1 MENIEIRPM
10 KDRRYK
16 MIPLD
21 AIKVI
26 NSRDRDEEQ
35 FKENV
40 RSIENMGLIKPVLV
54 NKRFFKRTGKYELV
68 CGEGR
73 CIAYKRLGKTKIE
86 AEVISCDRK
95 RAYLIS
101 LVENIARVP
110 PGTMWFAREMKRM
123 RDAGLPHAQIAKI
136 TGKCETYVVDY
147 IGLVEKG
154 EERLIRGVESGI
166 FPMTFA
172 TKVATSSDASI
183 QNILMDAFDS
193 GLINSTNLGRVR
205 SLLEK
210 RKRRSD
216 SEGIGERE
224 NRSSKALQYTVVQLK
239 RDIKRVTREKEKF
252 VQEMSQKE
260 NRLFFL
266 VELLKTLRGEAPFMG
281 LLRREGIEDFPKLH
295 GNYAV

>member
-1 MENIEIRPM
+1 M
-10 KDRRYK
+10 KDRQYK

-26 NSRDRDEEQ
+26 NSRERDEEQ

-40 RSIENMGLIKPVLV
+40 RSIEQVGLIKPVLV
-54 NKRFFKRTGKYELV
+54 NSRFFERTGKYELV

-73 CIAYKRLGKTKIE
+73 CIAHRRLGKTEIE
-86 AEVISCDRK
+86 AEVINCDRK

-110 PGTMWFAREMKRM
+110 PGTMWYAREMKRM
-123 RDAGLPHAQIAKI
+123 RDAGMPHDQIAKI
-136 TGKCETYVVDY
+136 TGKCETYVIDY

-154 EERLIRGVESGI
+154 EERLIKGVEAGI

-172 TKVATSSDASI
+172 TKVAASTDGSI

-210 RKRRSD
+210 RKRKRRAD
-216 SEGIGERE
+216 ATEERG
-224 NRSSKALQYTVVQLK
+224 NRSVKTFQYTVAQLR
-239 RDIKRVTREKEKF
+239 RDITRVTREKEKF

-266 VELLKTLRGEAPFMG
+266 LESVKTLRSEAPFME
-281 LLRREGIEDFPKLH
+281 LLRGEGIEDIPKLH